1 MKYVSWEEYRSL
13 LEKEDNE
20 FVPYDVNGQ
29 YGKLFDI
36 ISQRY
41 VRIFRLDTQ
50 KFILLILYTLHQ
62 LIIYTQINKV

>member
-20 FVPYDVNGQ
+20 FVPYDGQ

-62 LIIYTQINKV
+62 LIIYTQINKM

>member
-62 LIIYTQINKV
+62 LIIYIQINKM

>member
-62 LIIYTQINKV
+62 LIIYTQINKM